1 MRILHVP
8 LDQLRALAR
17 ACPGLLEAV
26 TSVVQSGADPAV
38 KVLRV
43 ATTGESP
50 RWYISVG
57 ERVLV
62 FESTDLAGMAALVPI
77 FFVDLVAEIRGELA
91 QLFEDGALDAELAKL
106 VPFGPKP
113 ARGEQPS

>member
-1 MRILHVP
+1 MRLLHVP
-8 LDQLRALAR
+8 LDRLRALAR

-43 ATTGESP
+43 ATTGEPP
-50 RWYISVG
+50 RWYIAVG

-62 FESTDLAGMAALVPI
+62 FDSTDLAGMAALAPI
-77 FFVDLVAEIRGELA
+77 FFVDLVAEVRAELA
-91 QLFEDGALDAELAKL
+91 QLFEDGTLDAELAKI
-106 VPFGPKP
+106 VPFGPKA
-113 ARGEQPS
+113 ARGEMPS